1 LDKNIERQIAKGLQE
16 GNRRAWLRL
25 YEAVLNDIVKTF
37 ENSKGQKL
45 AVPQPNIWRI
55 ITKSRITKLGAAAA
69 VIIAFILS
77 MTLSDKTVAPAF
89 SMNDVLAAMAKA
101 EWLHMTWEFTKI
113 NTKSDTTGQE
123 IRESWTRLELR
134 WSGIRDTSSFKW
146 QK

>member
-1 LDKNIERQIAKGLQE
+1 LYLDKNIERQIAKGLQE

-69 VIIAFILS
+69 VIIAFVH
-77 MTLSDKTVAPAF
+77 D
-89 SMNDVLAAMAKA
+89 
-101 EWLHMTWEFTKI
+101 
-113 NTKSDTTGQE
+113 
-123 IRESWTRLELR
+123 
-134 WSGIRDTSSFKW
+134 SFG
-146 QK
+146 

>member
-1 LDKNIERQIAKGLQE
+1 
-16 GNRRAWLRL
+16 
-25 YEAVLNDIVKTF
+25 
-37 ENSKGQKL
+37 
-45 AVPQPNIWRI
+45 
-55 ITKSRITKLGAAAA
+55 
-69 VIIAFILS
+69 